1 MKVHYTER
9 LLLVWARIV
18 GVEGLPGTFAGIISR
33 KLDGLLAP
41 TTLFAITLN
50 LYRWPEVIPEVR

>member
-18 GVEGLPGTFAGIISR
+18 GVEGLPGTLAGIISR
-33 KLDGLLAP
+33 KLDGVLAP
-41 TTLFAITLN
+41 TALFAITLN
-50 LYRWPEVIPEVR
+50 LYR